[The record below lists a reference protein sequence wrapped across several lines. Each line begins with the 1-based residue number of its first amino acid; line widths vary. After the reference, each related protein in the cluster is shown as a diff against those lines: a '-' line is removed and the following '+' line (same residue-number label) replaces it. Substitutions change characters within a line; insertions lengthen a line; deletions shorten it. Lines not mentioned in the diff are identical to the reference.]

1 MTYLRRNKF
10 SSSSYFDRDNV
21 ALTYG
26 DTDGCVNILKFSNMG
41 ETLRLWKTSPSV
53 NQMPSIQLDKA
64 RESNLIEFIRWKAHS
79 DWVEQIKIDRR
90 LNQIISCSND
100 QQYALVIG
108 CISQSEASL
117 QQAAATGNKDVPQ
130 ISDSTATGTTNK
142 VSGEVQN
149 SAIANTGTGNAS
161 SGGAVFKTV
170 NQGSSANH
178 VSSSS
183 LGVSRRREETIFRI
197 HKGVKVFD
205 FSFEKNLLITGGKW
219 VNIFYSKLKIMF
231 SSEQRHLEKIFY

>member
-1 MTYLRRNKF
+1 
-10 SSSSYFDRDNV
+10 
-21 ALTYG
+21 
-26 DTDGCVNILKFSNMG
+26 MG

-161 SGGAVFKTV
+161 SGGAAFKTV
-170 NQGSSANH
+170 NQGSSGNH

-219 VNIFYSKLKIMF
+219 MIFFIQS
-231 SSEQRHLEKIFY
+231 

>member
-1 MTYLRRNKF
+1 
-10 SSSSYFDRDNV
+10 
-21 ALTYG
+21 
-26 DTDGCVNILKFSNMG
+26 MG

-161 SGGAVFKTV
+161 SGGAAFKTV
-170 NQGSSANH
+170 NQGSSGNH

-219 VNIFYSKLKIMF
+219 MNFFYSKLEIMF
-231 SSEQRHLEKIFY
+231 GSEQRHFYLFKNMEMLKKIIFLSNDIFLKIK